1 MGTLDIRLS
10 STGHPRVAIPRLC
23 WVSLSGLFR
32 AARGPT
38 GSCGRHSPHP
48 GVSLLPLVALPPIF
62 LLPPSP
68 CPLIP
73 LQACSFPGPGSCW
86 TQGLLH
92 SPSSVKPPQTA
103 PPASPGQGGPG
114 AGGVLPGPGGQGSLP
129 EARPHLR
136 SPGSPAALLEQK
148 VGVGYVCLGP
158 PDLDWQDGNL
168 IQALLGR

>member
-92 SPSSVKPPQTA
+92 SASSVKPPQTA

-114 AGGVLPGPGGQGSLP
+114 AGGWSFQG
-129 EARPHLR
+129 
-136 SPGSPAALLEQK
+136 LEGKDPSQR
-148 VGVGYVCLGP
+148 LAP
-158 PDLDWQDGNL
+158 TSAHQDPQQPCWNRKWVWGMFAWGHQTL
-168 IQALLGR
+168 IGRMGT